1 MKYLISILL
10 LQFSIFSS
18 LGQEF
23 EISGIIT
30 DSINNPIEYASIGV
44 LNKSLGTVS
53 NSNGEFKLILNCE
66 RKSDTLKFS
75 SLGFKSEEFIISKLD
90 TENTLN
96 IKLKTF
102 AEPLNEVFLTSKKMK
117 TYTDGKSRTNTKQQT
132 IFANPDL
139 PNINLGTEI
148 GRKFKL
154 GDDDP
159 SQLTKFKFFIKDNNF
174 DSVKFRINIYTL
186 NNDNRPENKLNI
198 PNIFTSASKSYTG
211 WIEVDLTPFN
221 IIVKEDII
229 VAVEWIEHSANGN
242 KLNLPIIIP
251 SFGSTHY
258 YKFGSQN
265 SWEKYGGISSSMEL
279 TYEQ

>member
-1 MKYLISILL
+1 MKSIISIIIF
-10 LQFSIFSS
+10 QFCIFSS
-18 LGQEF
+18 FGQEF

-44 LNKSLGTVS
+44 LNKALGTVS
-53 NSNGEFKLILNCE
+53 NSKGKFKLKLKNE
-66 RKSDTLKFS
+66 NQSDTLKIS

-90 TENTLN
+90 IGSTIN
-96 IKLKTF
+96 IRLKTF
-102 AEPLNEVFLTSKKMK
+102 AEPLNEVFLTTRKMK
-117 TYTDGKSRTNTKQQT
+117 TYIDGKTRTNTKQHT
-132 IFANPDL
+132 IFANPDF

-154 GDDDP
+154 GVDDP
-159 SQLTKFKFFIKDNNF
+159 SRLLKFRFFIQENNF
-174 DSVKFRINIYTL
+174 DNVKFRINIYPL
-186 NNDNRPENKLNI
+186 NDDNRPGNKLNI
-198 PNIFTSASKSYTG
+198 PNIYASATKDYTG
-211 WIEVDLTPFN
+211 WIEVNLSTYN

-229 VAVEWIEHSANGN
+229 VTVEWIEHSANGN